1 MGQLESILDKRESLT
16 ALRSPN
22 SQKTVPKFS
31 SDTALPRDEAQPVS
45 PQSPPSSPTG
55 SSGSSLSGLSTP
67 KNSPSRSLLSFL
79 QTSEKR
85 LIEAAKR
92 GDDDEVSDL
101 LTDGTNV
108 NTKTTI
114 KKETPLHKAAQ
125 YGNISTALLL
135 LLNGADPRAVGK
147 VFSRKQPIN
156 CLHIKSRSPCLHT
169 VPPSAYTHTRV
180 SFPSDSLGHTPRESL
195 HHRSCVDI
203 HVTFMIS
210 GLLTTCEL
218 LQYDLLESH
227 GLSLRI
233 GPAGQLIVIR
243 VSNDSIA
250 AAHGIYFVSS

>member
-1 MGQLESILDKRESLT
+1 MGQFESILDKRERLT
-16 ALRSPN
+16 APRSPN
-22 SQKTVPKFS
+22 SQKTVQKFS
-31 SDTALPRDEAQPVS
+31 SDTALPRDEAQPMS
-45 PQSPPSSPTG
+45 PESPPSSPTG
-55 SSGSSLSGLSTP
+55 SSGSLPSGLSTP

-108 NTKTTI
+108 NTKTTM

-125 YGNISTALLL
+125 YGNISTTLLL
-135 LLNGADPRAVGK
+135 LLNGADPRAVGN
-147 VFSRKQPIN
+147 VFSRKEPIN
-156 CLHIKSRSPCLHT
+156 CIAQCPSHQGPSPCMHT

-180 SFPSDSLGHTPRESL
+180 FSPSDSLGHTPRESL
-195 HHRSCVDI
+195 HHRSCMDI

-218 LQYDLLESH
+218 LLYDLLESH

-250 AAHGIYFVSS
+250 AAHGI